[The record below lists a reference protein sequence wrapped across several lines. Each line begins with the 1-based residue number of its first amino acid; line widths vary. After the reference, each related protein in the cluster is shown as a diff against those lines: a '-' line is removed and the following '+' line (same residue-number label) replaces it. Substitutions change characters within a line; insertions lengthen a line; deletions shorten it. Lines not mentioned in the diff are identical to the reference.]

1 MEVIPSIDLKSG
13 RCVRLYQGDY
23 RQETV
28 YSDDPLSVA
37 LAWQEQGASRL
48 HLVDLDGAAQG
59 QPANLETISVIIGHL
74 DIPVQVGGGV
84 RGLSSAEVLLK
95 AGADRVV
102 LGTAAIEDPSLVQE
116 LCNKHGS
123 ERIVVAIDAR
133 DGRVAIKGWTEGTLV
148 DALELAKQMV
158 ATGVRRL
165 LYTDISR
172 DGTLTGPNFAANAA
186 LVRETGLA
194 VQASGGIAS
203 LEHIHRLVETGV
215 EGVIIG
221 RALYTGDIK
230 LAEAIASATIP
241 RPERN

>member
-1 MEVIPSIDLKSG
+1 MEVIPSIDLKAG

-23 RQETV
+23 QQETV
-28 YSDDPLSVA
+28 YSEDPLSVA
-37 LAWQEQGASRL
+37 LAWQEQGAPRL

-59 QPANLETISVIIGHL
+59 QLANLEVISGIIGSL
-74 DIPVQVGGGV
+74 TIPVQIGGGV
-84 RGLSSAEVLLK
+84 RGSGTAEALLN

-102 LGTAAIEDPSLVQE
+102 IGTAAIEDPSLVQE
-116 LCNKHGS
+116 LCKKYGS
-123 ERIVVAIDAR
+123 ERVVVAIDAR
-133 DGRVAIKGWTEGTLV
+133 NGRVAIRGWTEGTSV
-148 DALELAKQMV
+148 DVLELAKQMS
-158 ATGVRRL
+158 AIGVRRL

-194 VQASGGIAS
+194 VLASGGIAS
-203 LEHIHRLVETGV
+203 LEHIRRLVGAGV

-230 LAEAIASATIP
+230 LAEAITSAAVSA
-241 RPERN
+241 